1 MIKKTKPTS
10 SPILWLLVFISVF
23 GPLAMFL
30 HWLEKR
36 RTSSYLKT
44 RGAYPRY

>member
-1 MIKKTKPTS
+1 MRKPSFAS
-10 SPILWLLVFISVF
+10 SLLLWLLVFISVF

-36 RTSSYLKT
+36 RISYYLKT